1 MTEFPTRVR
10 VAAREHTDAILRL
23 PNVVGV
29 GVARRRV
36 RGVVTDEPVVI
47 TYVTR
52 KLPREALRLDERVPP
67 LLETDGEEVR
77 TDVVE
82 VGEPRFVDVDDA
94 TYRPLRGGCQ
104 IGTAGGTGTAG
115 AVMYDR
121 RDQQVVLLTN
131 NHVLTSDGDPTNLPA
146 NRAVW
151 QPSAGTRIGQSKRI
165 VPMTRAPLGAFDYNF
180 TATVDAG
187 IVSVDSNIAVEFDV
201 VDIAGAHPFVVLP
214 PYEELEVVRRGYRTQ
229 LRTGTVEAIDQT
241 VTVKTAK
248 GVRHR
253 IGPSVFSIRS
263 PERLISAMKGDSG
276 SLVVD
281 ADGAAARGLVFAS
294 NEQSGGVTWACE
306 LGVVMTQLEL
316 DTPCTGS
323 LHALIRRSV
332 FRRLADRWA
341 LAHEIDAA
349 GGTRNPFVGELI
361 TNVDRFR
368 DRHLP
373 TTPDGSAGSMIG
385 RALARLAPDLA
396 AAITNDEDAAGL
408 FDRAFGEWLIQPTVF
423 DMLEY
428 RFPNDV
434 GERAQGAFRRV
445 RERCHESP
453 DLDLLERTFA
463 HAAGRSMRELLGH
476 GEAREVQVHTPE
488 LHEAERSR

>member
-1 MTEFPTRVR
+1 VAEFPTRVR
-10 VAAREHTDAILRL
+10 VAARIHTDTILRL

-36 RGVVTDEPVVI
+36 RGVATDEPVVV

-67 LLETDGEEVR
+67 LLEADGEEVR

-121 RDQQVVLLTN
+121 RDQQIVLLTN
-131 NHVLTSDGDPTNLPA
+131 NHVLTSAGDPTNLPT
-146 NRAVW
+146 NQAVW
-151 QPSAGTRIGQSKRI
+151 QPTTGSRIGQSKRI
-165 VPMTRAPLGAFDYNF
+165 VPMFRAPLGAFGYNYS
-180 TATVDAG
+180 APVDAG
-187 IVSVDSNIAVEFDV
+187 IVAVDSNIAVEFDI
-201 VDIAGAHPFVVLP
+201 VDIAGTHPFVVLP
-214 PYEELEVVRRGYRTQ
+214 PSEGLDVVRRGYRTQ
-229 LRTGTVEAIDQT
+229 LKTGTIEAIDQT
-241 VTVKTAK
+241 VTVKASN
-248 GVRHR
+248 GDRFR

-263 PERLISAMKGDSG
+263 PERMISAMKGDSG

-281 ADGAAARGLVFAS
+281 AAGAAARGLVFAS
-294 NEQSGGVTWACE
+294 DEQTAGVTWACE
-306 LGVVMTQLEL
+306 LGAVMSILEL

-341 LAHEIDAA
+341 LAQEIDAV
-349 GGTRNPFVGELI
+349 GGTRNPLVGELI
-361 TNVDRFR
+361 SNVDRFR

-373 TTPDGSAGSMIG
+373 TTPDGSPGSMIG
-385 RALARLAPDLA
+385 SALARLAPDLA

-428 RFPNDV
+428 RFPPNV
-434 GERAQGAFRRV
+434 GELAQGAFRRV
-445 RERCHESP
+445 RERRHQSP
-453 DLDLLERTFA
+453 ELDLLERTFA
-463 HAAGRSMRELLGH
+463 HAAGRSMREVLGH
-476 GEAREVQVHTPE
+476 GEPREAPAHPPY
-488 LHEAERSR
+488 HEAQRSH